1 MLYLLYLI
9 MQNYAFIFVQLYV
22 YTYYIYIYILFHLC
36 VCFYLLV
43 WNLFVYFFI
52 DSFIDR
58 HDPTF
63 FLNLAMGSCA
73 SKDQLFDLFLQAT
86 GGDDTLEMVKDGIRW
101 DIMGVDWQH
110 LMGKMGENYHEVR
123 LDGSDCANLGCWTWL
138 WLKFGWILFLQ
149 IKPDFQPLKV
159 GKVQVLQPKRFIN

>member
-22 YTYYIYIYILFHLC
+22 YTYYIYIYIYYFIYVCVFICLFEI
-36 VCFYLLV
+36 
-43 WNLFVYFFI
+43 LFVYFFI

-86 GGDDTLEMVKDGIRW
+86 GGDDTLEMVKDSIR
-101 DIMGVDWQH
+101 
-110 LMGKMGENYHEVR
+110 
-123 LDGSDCANLGCWTWL
+123 
-138 WLKFGWILFLQ
+138 
-149 IKPDFQPLKV
+149 
-159 GKVQVLQPKRFIN
+159 